1 MATSKVQIANLGLM
15 HVGGNSITS
24 LTENT
29 NEARAINQ
37 VYDLVRDAVLADHPW
52 NFAVKRII
60 PGLDGT
66 TPVYGFSY
74 RFDLPTDYI
83 RLVEIEDNPP
93 YKISGQ
99 FIECDSSVIKI
110 KYIAENDMPT
120 EYDFPFVMAFGLR
133 LGATIAE
140 RLTQSSKLAKDL
152 LEAYDLAIRTAKTV
166 DSQSDQPDDLE
177 ANEWLDARNQGV
189 IGGSGDL

>member
-1 MATSKVQIANLGLM
+1 MATSKVQIANLALT
-15 HVGGNSITS
+15 HVGGNPITS
-24 LTENT
+24 LTDDT
-29 NEARAINQ
+29 NEAKSVNQ

-52 NFAVKRII
+52 NFAVKRIV
-60 PGLDGT
+60 PGLDDT

-120 EYDFPFVMAFGLR
+120 EYDYMFVMAFGLR
-133 LGATIAE
+133 LAATICE
-140 RLTQSSKLAKDL
+140 RLTQSGTLAKEL
-152 LEAYDLAIRTAKTV
+152 MEAYRLALKNAKTV
-166 DSQSDQPDDLE
+166 DSQSDEPDDFE
-177 ANEWLDARNQGV
+177 ANLWLDSRIQGTN
-189 IGGSGDL
+189 IGSGDL